1 MHNSLSLESQNAH
14 QHCSLDDLR
23 TSIDKIDA
31 ELVELIAKR
40 SKFVSQAARFKQS
53 TVDVVASDR
62 ISSVIS
68 KVRTLA
74 EESGLN
80 PMVVEK
86 VYKAMI
92 NAFINEELAEFN
104 SLYKEIKQSYY

>member
-1 MHNSLSLESQNAH
+1 MKSQNEVR
-14 QHCSLDDLR
+14 HCSLDEVR
-23 TSIDKIDA
+23 MNIDKIDA
-31 ELVELIAKR
+31 ELVRLIAKR

-53 TVDVVASDR
+53 TQDVVAPDR
-62 ISSVIS
+62 VSSVIS

-80 PMVVEK
+80 PVVAEK
-86 VYKAMI
+86 VYRTMI
-92 NAFINEELAEFN
+92 NAFINEELAEFD